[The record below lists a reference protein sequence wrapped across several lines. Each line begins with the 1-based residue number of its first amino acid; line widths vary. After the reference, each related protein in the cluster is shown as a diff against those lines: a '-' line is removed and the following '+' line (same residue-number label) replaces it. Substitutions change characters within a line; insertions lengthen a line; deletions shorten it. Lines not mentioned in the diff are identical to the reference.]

1 MKKFAASVL
10 VIVFGVACRSAASSA
25 DFAAIEEEW
34 MAALQRHDT
43 AVLDRLLDPSFL
55 DSTFRGGIRTKADM
69 LSGPPAGAGYRH
81 LRFEDLNVR
90 RFGGDTA
97 VVTGVNVLQGA
108 TPGEIVRV
116 RLTDVFVSRGG
127 AWRAVSAQETVEAR

>member
-1 MKKFAASVL
+1 
-10 VIVFGVACRSAASSA
+10 
-25 DFAAIEEEW
+25 

-55 DSTFRGGIRTKADM
+55 DSTFRGGIRTKTDV
-69 LSGPPAGAGYRH
+69 LSGPPAGVGYRH

-116 RLTDVFVSRGG
+116 RFTDVFVSRGG
-127 AWRAVSAQETVEAR
+127 AWRAVSAQETLEASH